1 MPRKARG
8 LVDPKDLDML
18 ISVANI
24 GEEEAKRLRKANAAA
39 SEPQEEAQPAPTVTR
54 GHGSPGPLV
63 LPSSL

>member
-24 GEEEAKRLRKANAAA
+24 GEEEAKRLHEANAAA
-39 SEPQEEAQPAPTVTR
+39 PEPQEEAPTPTVTR